1 MDHNMLNKLTFRQ
14 TSHRY
19 FIVIYVKLICIA
31 IISTTHIY
39 VYETNSYNLN
49 GNIFN
54 IMTYKTNLSVLSML
68 LLTSLDLLMH
78 SKPKLIQKFNLRMHH
93 FYIFIQHNN
102 I

>member
-14 TSHRY
+14 ISHRY
-19 FIVIYVKLICIA
+19 FIVIYVKLIYIA

-54 IMTYKTNLSVLSML
+54 IITYKTNLYVLSML
-68 LLTSLDLLMH
+68 LLTSKH
-78 SKPKLIQKFNLRMHH
+78 
-93 FYIFIQHNN
+93 
-102 I
+102 